1 MGNLTH
7 SLVGA
12 ATAETPTSCLVEGL
26 LQGRKRCPSCNSR
39 RVRLSKSSRFL
50 ERWEERFVRRLTL
63 RRIYR
68 CEACTL
74 LFHDFIFSPFKSDN
88 S

>member
-39 RVRLSKSSRFL
+39 RVRQSKSSRFL

>member
-1 MGNLTH
+1 MGNLNH
-7 SLVGA
+7 SLAPA
-12 ATAETPTSCLVEGL
+12 ATTKTPTPCPLEVL

-68 CEACTL
+68 CEGCTL
-74 LFHDFIFSPFKSDN
+74 LFHDFIFSPLRSDN